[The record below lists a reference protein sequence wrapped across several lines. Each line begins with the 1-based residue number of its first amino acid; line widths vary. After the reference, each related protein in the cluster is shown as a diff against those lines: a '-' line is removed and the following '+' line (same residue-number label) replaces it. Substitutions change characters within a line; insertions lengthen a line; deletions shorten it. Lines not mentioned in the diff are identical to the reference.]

1 MLRSVSQEWGL
12 EAGFVFFFLNFYFWF
27 FWPEYCLSPEANLLD
42 IHYPVFLSALITR
55 TQADERSDVPPGV
68 CCG

>member
-1 MLRSVSQEWGL
+1 MYHVKISLSRMGSGSRH
-12 EAGFVFFFLNFYFWF
+12 FFFFVVVV
-27 FWPEYCLSPEANLLD
+27 FWPEYRLSPEANLLD

>member
-12 EAGFVFFFLNFYFWF
+12 EAGFFFLVHFFI
-27 FWPEYCLSPEANLLD
+27 FWPEYRLSPEANLLD